1 METQKQK
8 LRVGIL
14 GCTGLVGQRLIEQLS
29 AHPNFKIERLFGRPE
44 RKGEVYYDIVNWS
57 CETSLPKQI
66 AEMAIT
72 SIEDEKTFSEIDIF
86 LSALPASAAEQI
98 ESNLRSKGKVVV
110 SNAKSHRM
118 DSDVPLLIPEINVT
132 ALALVTEQK
141 KKYSGGFIATNPNC
155 SSIGISLALAPI
167 EKALG
172 IEKLHIATLQARS
185 GAGIKGLTS
194 TEMTANVI
202 PNIDGE
208 EAKIK
213 QEIPKIFGRTIP
225 IKVRV
230 NRVPVAD
237 GHTFNIWV
245 TTKKKATVGE
255 LKELWKNFKPECGP
269 LYSISK
275 VSSIYNI
282 YDDEFM
288 PQPKQDAWFLNGMG
302 TSIGRV
308 EAISDNEFCLTAV
321 SNNIVRGAAGGT
333 LLIAEALLERGMI

>member
-1 METQKQK
+1 MEVRK

-14 GCTGLVGQRLIEQLS
+14 GSTGLVGQRLIEQLS
-29 AHPNFKIERLFGRPE
+29 THPNFKIERLFGRPE
-44 RKGEVYYDIVNWS
+44 RKGELYYDIVNWS
-57 CETSLPKQI
+57 CETRLPKQV
-66 AEMAIT
+66 AEMIIT
-72 SIEDEKTFSEIDIF
+72 SIEDEKTFSDIDIF
-86 LSALPASAAEQI
+86 LSALPATAAEKI
-98 ESNLRSKGKVVV
+98 ESKLRSKGFAVV
-110 SNAKSHRM
+110 SNARAHRM
-118 DSDVPLLIPEINVT
+118 DSDVPLLVPEINVN
-132 ALALVTEQK
+132 ALELVTAQK

-172 IEKLHIATLQARS
+172 IEKLYVATLQARS
-185 GAGIKGLTS
+185 GAGLKGLTA

-208 EAKIK
+208 EDKIK
-213 QEIPKIFGRTIP
+213 QEIPKIFGRGIP

-245 TTKKKATVGE
+245 TTKKRTTVSE
-255 LKELWKNFKPECGP
+255 LKLLWKTFKPECGA

-275 VSSIYNI
+275 ATSIYNV

-288 PQPKQDAWFLNGMG
+288 PQPKKDAWFLSGMG
-302 TSIGRV
+302 TSIGRI

-333 LLIAEALLERGMI
+333 LLVAEALLERGMI